1 MEEFEDG
8 KAKLLEVTR
17 DIDADVAVVIPTVP
31 SNGGF
36 LISLTKG
43 ANRKF
48 LTVPEDDVLDLP
60 SEADVLSKTTAV
72 LREAIAG
79 L

>member
-1 MEEFEDG
+1 MEDFEEG
-8 KAKLLEVTR
+8 KAAFLEAVKG
-17 DIDADVAVVIPTVP
+17 IDAEVAVVIPTVP
-31 SNGGF
+31 SNSQF

-48 LTVPEDDVLDLP
+48 LMVPEDDILDLP
-60 SEADVLSKTTAV
+60 SEEDILAKTTTM
-72 LREAIAG
+72 LREAIAT

>member
-1 MEEFEDG
+1 MEDFEEGQATFRELVKGLDG
-8 KAKLLEVTR
+8 A
-17 DIDADVAVVIPTVP
+17 VAVVIPTVP
-31 SNGGF
+31 SNGRF

-48 LTVPEDDVLDLP
+48 LTVPEDDILDLP
-60 SEADVLSKTTAV
+60 SEEDIRDKTTTM
-72 LREAIAG
+72 LREAIAE

>member
-1 MEEFEDG
+1 MEDYEEG
-8 KAKLLEVTR
+8 KAKFLAVVKG
-17 DIDADVAVVIPTVP
+17 IDAEVAVVIPTVP
-31 SNGGF
+31 SNGRF

-48 LTVPEDDVLDLP
+48 LTVPEDDMLDLP
-60 SEADVLSKTTAV
+60 SEEDILSKTTV
-72 LREAIAG
+72 MLQEAIAG